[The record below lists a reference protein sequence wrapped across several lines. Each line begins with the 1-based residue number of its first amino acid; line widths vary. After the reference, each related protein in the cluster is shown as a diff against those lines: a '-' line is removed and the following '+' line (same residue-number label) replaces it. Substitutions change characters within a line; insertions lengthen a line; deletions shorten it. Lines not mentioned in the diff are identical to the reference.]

1 MKTKKDK
8 IKKPNYERLPEIVTP
23 LNGVGKPGLSAK
35 LIMRTDKKALYYRW
49 DKAYEVFRIRI
60 EKAEEMFGKM
70 YPEREV
76 YPCNEDFGVSA
87 WCYTDKELAVERYN
101 AI

>member
-1 MKTKKDK
+1 MKKVKYD
-8 IKKPNYERLPEIVTP
+8 YERLPEVVSP
-23 LNGVGKPGLSAK
+23 LVGVGKPGLSAK

-60 EKAEEMFGKM
+60 EEGGEMFGRM
-70 YPEREV
+70 YPKREV
-76 YPCNEDFGVSA
+76 YPRNEDFGVSA
-87 WCYTDKELAVERYN
+87 WCYTDKELAIERYN